1 MIMLME
7 RPKLPISGPVAPLAA
22 EREGRQRVIDRTGNR
37 LCRFGRTAGYR
48 RGAQERMLGAG
59 APRAGRGD
67 ARRARGRF
75 IRDIVASPR
84 PLEFSLGTM
93 RIGLARSLWHE

>member
-22 EREGRQRVIDRTGNR
+22 EREGGQRVIARTGNR

-48 RGAQERMLGAG
+48 RGAQERCSVQERRGPGEETPGGPGA
-59 APRAGRGD
+59 A
-67 ARRARGRF
+67 
-75 IRDIVASPR
+75 
-84 PLEFSLGTM
+84 L
-93 RIGLARSLWHE
+93 